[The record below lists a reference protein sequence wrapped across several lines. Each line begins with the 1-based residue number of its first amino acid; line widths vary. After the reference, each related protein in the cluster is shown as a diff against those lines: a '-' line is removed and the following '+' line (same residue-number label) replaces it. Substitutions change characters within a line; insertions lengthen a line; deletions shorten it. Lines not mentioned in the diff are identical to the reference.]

1 MRRHFHLFVAP
12 ISTPA
17 RTRRPASLLVATLLA
32 GLALWGGV
40 APRASAQSAPRD
52 PVSAQNFTPAPGR
65 GNYLMVEGA
74 QTSGHLAP
82 AVGLT
87 IDYAHQPFVLRT
99 ATCPDGDLSNCDVGA
114 TRSVLTEFIA
124 TANLTGAITLFERLQ
139 LGLVLPLSFS
149 SGESFQIMRAL
160 PEIITQGGSSAGLGD
175 LRITAKVRILGTGEG
190 LSVSA
195 SAWGT
200 VPLAGVT
207 AEDSFIGNPGPLFG
221 GHVIGEFVKNGFHVG
236 ANVGGFWREEGLFL
250 STKVGPRLTY
260 GLALAYDVTPLISVL
275 GEVVGASSF
284 TAEVDENALE
294 ARLAGRIAVGDFFF
308 TLGAGPGL
316 VQGVGVPVFRVLGG
330 AAWAPSRGDSD
341 GDGVIDRD
349 DACVAEAEDLDGY
362 DDGDGCPE
370 ADNDSDGI
378 PDESDRC
385 PGEAEDRD
393 NHEDTDGCPDR
404 DDDGDGIQD
413 GYDSCPAVPEDM
425 DGDRDEDGCPEND
438 RDRDNIPDDTDRCP
452 DVAEDTDGYGDE
464 DGCPETDFD
473 NDTLLDDADACPDQA
488 ENFNRFEDDD
498 GCPDE
503 SPDTD
508 GDGIA
513 DAVDRCPREAETL
526 NGDNDDDGCPDGRAL
541 VRVEG
546 NTITLLQQ
554 VNFRTG
560 SAVIEGRQSFL
571 ILDVV
576 ASVLQH
582 QPSYGHVRIEGHTDN
597 RGDRTANVA
606 LSQGRAQACL
616 DYLVGKGIARE
627 RLAAQGFGPDRPIDQ
642 GRGRAAQARNRRVE
656 FIVEAT
662 ATSVS
667 PAAPAAPAPAAPAPA
682 APAPAAPAP
691 AAPATPAETTA
702 RRAPRGALI
711 RCAPAGARPPA
722 APRATPGCAAR
733 AAFLTRRDRCGD
745 SETCVLPSCP
755 VRSLRSLASPR
766 ASQPGPANR
775 SAAFA

>member
-1 MRRHFHLFVAP
+1 L
-12 ISTPA
+12 
-17 RTRRPASLLVATLLA
+17 SLTAVILA
-32 GLALWGGV
+32 GLALLGV
-40 APRASAQSAPRD
+40 APHAAAQTAPRD
-52 PVSAQNFTPAPGR
+52 PVSAQNFVPAPGR

-74 QTSGHLAP
+74 QTSGHLTP

-87 IDYAHQPFVLRT
+87 LDYAHQPFVLRT
-99 ATCPDGDLSNCDVGA
+99 ATCPDGDLSNCDVSG
-114 TRSVLTEFIA
+114 TRSILTEYIA
-124 TANLTGAITLFERLQ
+124 TANLTGALTLFERLQ
-139 LGLVLPLSFS
+139 IGLVLPLSIS

-160 PEIITQGGSSAGLGD
+160 PEIITQGGTSGGIGD

-207 AEDSFIGNPGPLFG
+207 AEDSFIGNPGPTFG

-275 GEVVGASSF
+275 GEVVGSSSF
-284 TAEVDENALE
+284 TAEVDENAVE
-294 ARLAGRIAVGDFFF
+294 ARLAGRITVGDFAF

-341 GDGVIDRD
+341 GDGVIDQD
-349 DACVAEAEDLDGY
+349 DACANEPEDLDDF
-362 DDGDGCPE
+362 DDTDGCPE
-370 ADNDSDGI
+370 ADNDNDGF

-385 PGEAEDRD
+385 RDEAEDRD

-404 DDDGDGIQD
+404 DNDGDGVQD
-413 GYDSCPAVPEDM
+413 GYDSCPDAPEDM
-425 DGDRDEDGCPEND
+425 DGDRDEDGCPESD
-438 RDRDNIPDDTDRCP
+438 RDRDNIPDATDRCP
-452 DVAEDTDGYGDE
+452 EVAEDTDGYGDE

-473 NDTLLDDADACPDQA
+473 NDGLLDDADACPDQA

-526 NGDNDDDGCPDGRAL
+526 NGQADDDGCPDGRAL

-554 VNFRTG
+554 VNFRTS
-560 SAVIEGRQSFL
+560 SAVIEGAQSFL

-576 ASVLQH
+576 ADVLRH
-582 QPSYGHVRIEGHTDN
+582 QPTYGHVRIEGHTDN
-597 RGDRTANVA
+597 RGDHDANVA

-616 DYLVGKGIARE
+616 DYLVSKGIARE
-627 RLAAQGFGPDRPIDQ
+627 RLAAQGFGPDRPLDN
-642 GRGRAAQARNRRVE
+642 GRGRAAEARNRRVE
-656 FIVEAT
+656 FIVETT
-662 ATSVS
+662 APST
-667 PAAPAAPAPAAPAPA
+667 AAPAAPATAAPTPAPTPAASAPAASAPAPS
-682 APAPAAPAP
+682 APAPSATAAEP
-691 AAPATPAETTA
+691 TP
-702 RRAPRGALI
+702 
-711 RCAPAGARPPA
+711 
-722 APRATPGCAAR
+722 
-733 AAFLTRRDRCGD
+733 
-745 SETCVLPSCP
+745 
-755 VRSLRSLASPR
+755 
-766 ASQPGPANR
+766 
-775 SAAFA
+775 